1 MGDVGQH
8 LWEEINFESA
18 SSKGG
23 VNYGWNI
30 LEGDHCYPEDATCIK
45 EGYTSPVFEYPNNA
59 NYIKTLIGWSQNN
72 AQGCSV
78 TGGYVYRGKLEKLQ
92 NFYIFG
98 DYCTGK
104 VWSFSIQN
112 EKSVNYKEWKINNL
126 NEDLYISSFGEDGNG
141 ELYII
146 NHTGSVYKIINAD

>member
-1 MGDVGQH
+1 M
-8 LWEEINFESA
+8 
-18 SSKGG
+18 
-23 VNYGWNI
+23 
-30 LEGDHCYPEDATCIK
+30 
-45 EGYTSPVFEYPNNA
+45 
-59 NYIKTLIGWSQNN
+59 
-72 AQGCSV
+72 